1 MTEAPDSFHYQV
13 PYGSYYLSAAHIV
26 ALNSRPSSLLDG
38 SRGTILQK
46 IISSAK

>member
-13 PYGSYYLSAAHIV
+13 PYGSYYLSAAHIA
-26 ALNSRPSSLLDG
+26 ALNSRPSNLLDG